1 MLSEKDQSQHSTSS
15 PPSIQTR
22 FLLLLLLLLAA
33 ISTRVDSFLHAV
45 ASPLSQRLAAKRM
58 ATPPTISTGRQTLLS
73 FLQEERAAQ
82 PALIDEDLHLVLA
95 AIASAV
101 KSISYAVRRAG
112 IVDLTGLYT
121 TEHGGEATLNKG
133 GEKQKKLDVLANDIL
148 KEHLQDCGYVAAFA
162 SEEEDGVIPLRTGG
176 KFVVVLDPLDGS
188 SNVDA
193 SIPTGTIFGVYRSL
207 GDSPSQLQAG
217 ALQAGKHQ
225 VAAGYCLFSAA
236 TLLVLTMGRG
246 TGTHVLTLDYHI
258 GEFVLTTRRLQLP
271 SRGSTYSLNEAR
283 YNDWPKGLQR
293 YVTDMKLGRN
303 QKQTPYDLVYVCS
316 LVADAHWVLI
326 RGGMA
331 CNPRNH
337 LRLCYEGN
345 PMGLVRT
352 RLGFGGVDCLV
363 LELAGCLCILGS
375 VGMSPLPTKYFSLWG
390 CCEIYV
396 LLKTRWFSII
406 HYNQCLHPCHPPSPS
421 PLTAPHNR

>member
-1 MLSEKDQSQHSTSS
+1 M
-15 PPSIQTR
+15 
-22 FLLLLLLLLAA
+22 A
-33 ISTRVDSFLHAV
+33 I
-45 ASPLSQRLAAKRM
+45 
-58 ATPPTISTGRQTLLS
+58 PPTMSSGRRTLLS

-82 PALIDEDLHLVLA
+82 PTLVDEDLHLVLA

-101 KSISYAVRRAG
+101 KRISYMVRRAG

-121 TEHGGEATLNKG
+121 TEHGGEVTLNKG

-207 GDSPSQLQAG
+207 GDSPAQLQAG

-246 TGTHVLTLDYHI
+246 TGTHVLTLDHHI
-258 GEFVLTTRRLQLP
+258 GDFVLTTRRLRLP
-271 SRGSTYSLNEAR
+271 LRGSTYSLNEAR
-283 YNDWPKGLQR
+283 FGDWPEGLQR

-331 CNPRNH
+331 CNPRSH
-337 LRLCYEGN
+337 LRLCFEGN
-345 PMGLVRT
+345 PMSLVTEEAGGLASSGDGPRILNIVPDAIHQRT
-352 RLGFGGVDCLV
+352 PVFLGSRDDI
-363 LELAGCLCILGS
+363 LELESYGDVAQ
-375 VGMSPLPTKYFSLWG
+375 K
-390 CCEIYV
+390 
-396 LLKTRWFSII
+396 
-406 HYNQCLHPCHPPSPS
+406 
-421 PLTAPHNR
+421 HNPGYA

>member
-1 MLSEKDQSQHSTSS
+1 MLSEKDQSQLSTSS

-33 ISTRVDSFLHAV
+33 ISKHVDSFWHA
-45 ASPLSQRLAAKRM
+45 AAPSLSQRVIAKRM
-58 ATPPTISTGRQTLLS
+58 AIPPIMSSGRRTLLS

-82 PALIDEDLHLVLA
+82 PTLVDEDLHLVLA

-101 KSISYAVRRAG
+101 KRISYMVRRAG

-121 TEHGGEATLNKG
+121 TEHGGEVTLNKG

-207 GDSPSQLQAG
+207 GDSPAQLQAG

-246 TGTHVLTLDYHI
+246 TGTHVLTLDHHI
-258 GEFVLTTRRLQLP
+258 GDFVLTTRRLRLP
-271 SRGSTYSLNEAR
+271 LRGSTYSLNEAR
-283 YNDWPKGLQR
+283 FGDWPEGLQR

-331 CNPRNH
+331 CNPRSH
-337 LRLCYEGN
+337 LRLCFEGN
-345 PMGLVRT
+345 PMSLVTEEAGGLASSGDGPRILNIVPDAIHQRT
-352 RLGFGGVDCLV
+352 PVFLGSRDDI
-363 LELAGCLCILGS
+363 LELESYGDVAQ
-375 VGMSPLPTKYFSLWG
+375 K
-390 CCEIYV
+390 
-396 LLKTRWFSII
+396 
-406 HYNQCLHPCHPPSPS
+406 
-421 PLTAPHNR
+421 HNPGYA

>member
-1 MLSEKDQSQHSTSS
+1 MRNQSILTSH
-15 PPSIQTR
+15 PTR
-22 FLLLLLLLLAA
+22 FLVLLLVLLLAA
-33 ISTRVDSFLHAV
+33 ITSRVDAFLHAAAPLLPARLV
-45 ASPLSQRLAAKRM
+45 ATRRM
-58 ATPPTISTGRQTLLS
+58 ATSPTTTPPTGTQTLLS
-73 FLQEERAAQ
+73 FLHEERAAQ
-82 PALIDEDLHLVLA
+82 PSLVDEDLHLVLA

-101 KSISYAVRRAG
+101 KRISYAVRRAG

-121 TEHGGEATLNKG
+121 EKGGETTFNKG

-148 KEHLQDCGYVAAFA
+148 KEHLQDCGQVAAFA

-207 GDSPSQLQAG
+207 GDSPEQLQAG

-236 TLLVLTMGRG
+236 TLLVLTMGKG
-246 TGTHVLTLDYHI
+246 TGTHVLTLDPHV

-283 YNDWPKGLQR
+283 YEDWPKELQR
-293 YVTDMKLGRN
+293 YVTDMKLGKN
-303 QKQTPYDLVYVCS
+303 QIQKPYDLVYVCS

-331 CNPRNH
+331 CNPRSH

-345 PMGLVRT
+345 PMGLVRS
-352 RLGFGGVDCLV
+352 LGRGLWLIVIVAFESLQVVVVFRCALFTFT
-363 LELAGCLCILGS
+363 CP
-375 VGMSPLPTKYFSLWG
+375 PLIHFSLG
-390 CCEIYV
+390 EGR
-396 LLKTRWFSII
+396 TT
-406 HYNQCLHPCHPPSPS
+406 P
-421 PLTAPHNR
+421 